1 MPKRK
6 SLPNFGSYKAASEW
20 LDTHSTAE
28 LYAKPVKFSV
38 SPNLQVL
45 VVDAQG
51 HPIESV
57 SLKKQMSQQIRR
69 IAAQEGGFSR
79 IACAELA
86 AGKDTRAVA
95 FIELTTKK
103 PRDHS

>member
-69 IAAQEGGFSR
+69 IAA
-79 IACAELA
+79 

>member
-1 MPKRK
+1 MSKRK

-20 LDTHSTAE
+20 LDTHSSAD

-69 IAAQEGGFSR
+69 IAAQEGVSP
-79 IACAELA
+79 ELLVQNWLRE
-86 AGKDTRAVA
+86 KIR
-95 FIELTTKK
+95 ERL
-103 PRDHS
+103 HLSN